1 MINHIC
7 VKSKSMNQ
15 SDFHAWLRS
24 YQRVSPLTI
33 ASYERVL
40 TFFFDFLKG
49 YRSAPVTQN
58 MLLELT
64 LTDVR
69 AFLAYRAQKNI
80 KSQSQS
86 VALSAIRTFYRFL
99 VYKGHTVNASLHLVK
114 RPRAVRVLPRPLS
127 LTHIDQLM
135 TLRPQTQDW
144 VEWRNYSLF
153 VLLYATGLRIQEALN
168 LTQGQWSKQPLHV
181 MGKGQKERSV
191 PVLPEAYECVATYQS
206 FCPYTNNSVHD
217 PLFFG
222 EKGKQLNAA
231 IFQKYIRHHR
241 HILNLPQRTTPHS
254 LRHSF
259 ASHLLENGA
268 PLRDIQELLGHSCLK
283 STQHYTKTT
292 HSHLHALYQATHPS
306 FGSEK

>member
-1 MINHIC
+1 
-7 VKSKSMNQ
+7 MNQ
-15 SDFHAWLRS
+15 AEFHTWLRS
-24 YQRVSPLTI
+24 NQRVSPLTI
-33 ASYERVL
+33 ACYERVL
-40 TFFFDFLKG
+40 TFFFDFLQS
-49 YRSAPVTQN
+49 YRSAPVTQE

-64 LTDVR
+64 LTDIR
-69 AFLAYRAQKNI
+69 AFLAYRAQQKI

-99 VYKGHTVNASLHLVK
+99 VYKGHTVNACLHLIK

-127 LTHIDQLM
+127 LSHIDQLM
-135 TLRPQTQDW
+135 ALRPSTQDW
-144 VEWRNYSLF
+144 VEWRNYSLV

-168 LTQGQWSKQPLHV
+168 ITQGQWSKQPLHV
-181 MGKGQKERSV
+181 IGKRQKERSV
-191 PVLPEAYECVATYQS
+191 PVLPQAYDVVATYQKL
-206 FCPYTNNSVHD
+206 CPYTSSSPHA
-217 PLFFG
+217 PLFLG

-241 HILNLPQRTTPHS
+241 HMLNLPQKTTPHS

-283 STQHYTKTT
+283 STQHYMKTT
-292 HSHLHALYQATHPS
+292 HSHLQALYQATHPG
-306 FGSEK
+306 FHKEKNSAK